1 MSASPFSLGT
11 RILGGAAALLL
22 GVLAL
27 GFFLPTDWT
36 ASATRVFDAD
46 PEDVFA
52 FLDAPEGW
60 QAWTA
65 WPDSGL
71 VRTGPESGAGATIS
85 WDDPEFGAGWF
96 RIVEVEPGRRVQYE
110 VEVGG
115 GAMRTHGELTLS
127 PGAGGVEV
135 AWHEEGNLGR
145 NPLMGYWAFFM
156 DRAQTTELERSLGRL
171 SAAVSDPERSR

>member
-11 RILGGAAALLL
+11 RILGGAAALLF

-27 GFFLPTDWT
+27 GFLLPTDWS
-36 ASATRVFDAD
+36 ASATRILEADAASVYD
-46 PEDVFA
+46 Y
-52 FLDAPEGW
+52 LDDPEGW

-71 VRTGPESGAGATIS
+71 VRSGPDSGEGATIA
-85 WDDPEFGAGWF
+85 WDDPEFGAGSF
-96 RIVEVEPGRRVQYE
+96 RIVEAEPGRRVRYE

-115 GAMRTHGELTLS
+115 GAMRTRGELTLA
-127 PGAGGVEV
+127 PTDGGVEV

-171 SAAVSDPERSR
+171 SAALSAP